1 MDNPPSEPSSSPA
14 RFSMKDAMEA
24 PVMKFLGMRLVK
36 REPGKSIVA
45 YDAQPEHAN
54 PMRTLHGGIISAVA
68 DAAMGI
74 ALVGTLKEGESFTT
88 LEMKTNFMRPVWTGT
103 LKFEGRIIDRGKT
116 IALLECSTTDEKERI
131 IAHSVSTCMVL
142 RGDKAAGR

>member
-1 MDNPPSEPSSSPA
+1 
-14 RFSMKDAMEA
+14 MKDALEA
-24 PVMKFLGMRLVK
+24 PIMKFLGMRVEL
-36 REPGKSIVA
+36 REAGKSIVA

-74 ALVGTLKEGESFTT
+74 ALVGTLEEGESFTT
-88 LEMKTNFMRPVWTGT
+88 LEMKTNYMRPVWSGT
-103 LKFEGRIIDRGKT
+103 LKFEGRIIDRGRT
-116 IALLECSTTDEKERI
+116 IALLECVTKDDRERI
-131 IAHSVSTCMVL
+131 VAHSTSTCMVL